1 MCDAKYW
8 NIQKYLNVNKF
19 SEYIIPHFPKYW
31 CTLSDK
37 FNHGKIFD
45 IYQKN
50 SKSLNAFNK

>member
-19 SEYIIPHFPKYW
+19 SEYIIPHSPKYW

-37 FNHGKIFD
+37 FNHGEILTFTKRTA
-45 IYQKN
+45 KV
-50 SKSLNAFNK
+50 